1 MARERRKERYKMRE
15 EGEGK
20 ERGGEVKREKD
31 AKRERE
37 RESPKLD
44 VSYVSKTARKPKS
57 LFCVLIKLNFV
68 V

>member
-1 MARERRKERYKMRE
+1 MRE
-15 EGEGK
+15 EGEGQ
-20 ERGGEVKREKD
+20 ERGGKVKRE
-31 AKRERE
+31 RERE

>member
-1 MARERRKERYKMRE
+1 MQFARERGKERSKMRE
-15 EGEGK
+15 EGEGQ
-20 ERGGEVKREKD
+20 ERGGEVKRE
-31 AKRERE
+31 RV

>member
-1 MARERRKERYKMRE
+1 MRE
-15 EGEGK
+15 EGEGQ